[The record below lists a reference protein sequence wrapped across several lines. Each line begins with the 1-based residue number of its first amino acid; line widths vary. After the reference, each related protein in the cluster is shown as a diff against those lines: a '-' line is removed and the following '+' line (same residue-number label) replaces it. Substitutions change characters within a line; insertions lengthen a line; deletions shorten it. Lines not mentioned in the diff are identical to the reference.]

1 MKRSPEEWHA
11 LIEAQPSSGL
21 GVGSYCRQHQVT
33 SSCFYRWRRLLTG
46 TSGAMSPWAAKRRRT
61 STSVEPLPVIQG
73 FATVQVSQGKIGP
86 QSLPDESIRLL
97 LAGGRELI
105 LPASMPAQRL
115 VELLVA
121 LENKPSSL
129 ERGV

>member
-1 MKRSPEEWHA
+1 
-11 LIEAQPSSGL
+11 
-21 GVGSYCRQHQVT
+21 
-33 SSCFYRWRRLLTG
+33 
-46 TSGAMSPWAAKRRRT
+46 MSPWAAKRRRT